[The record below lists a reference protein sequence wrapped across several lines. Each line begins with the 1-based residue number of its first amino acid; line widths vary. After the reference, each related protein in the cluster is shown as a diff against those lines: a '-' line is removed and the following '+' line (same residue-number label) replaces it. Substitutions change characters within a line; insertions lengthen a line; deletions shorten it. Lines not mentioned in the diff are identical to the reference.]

1 MKATAPWT
9 YTALVK
15 CGLIQPPASPGPR
28 GVLLQSHRAERICDP
43 VRLHRCQSIAGE
55 GSAGSYHP
63 VADEL
68 RETGWNLTAYP
79 GSVD

>member
-28 GVLLQSHRAERICDP
+28 ASPASVSPRLNGLRLGRGLDRCSLLPTNNQQSRIVLLRTS
-43 VRLHRCQSIAGE
+43 
-55 GSAGSYHP
+55 
-63 VADEL
+63 VAK
-68 RETGWNLTAYP
+68 P
-79 GSVD
+79 GAI